1 MFLMYEYL
9 KSFSFFFETYT
20 YYYFNPF
27 FTRFPSFYR
36 MEKNINYEWM
46 KSRNNHCFCI
56 DGIIDRI
63 FTFEN
68 KILFTKNISCK
79 IVYTRAWNFSP
90 KIPSFVANR
99 RIVTIDKLRSEFIQ
113 FSPFTYSTP
122 RHSAT
127 TIAGV
132 TIMFFNS
139 TKLAAN

>member
-1 MFLMYEYL
+1 
-9 KSFSFFFETYT
+9 
-20 YYYFNPF
+20 
-27 FTRFPSFYR
+27 
-36 MEKNINYEWM
+36 M

-63 FTFEN
+63 FTFGN
-68 KILFTKNISCK
+68 KSFSRK
-79 IVYTRAWNFSP
+79 IYLVKLYTHVREIFSP

-113 FSPFTYSTP
+113 FSPFTYTTP
-122 RHSAT
+122 RHNAT